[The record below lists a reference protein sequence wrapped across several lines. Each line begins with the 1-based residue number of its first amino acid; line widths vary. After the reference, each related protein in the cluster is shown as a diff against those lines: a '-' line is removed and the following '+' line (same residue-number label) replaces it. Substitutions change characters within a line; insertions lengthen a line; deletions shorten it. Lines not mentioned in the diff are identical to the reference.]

1 MGTCPSKSEYAA
13 ELALVSDK
21 PGFLRRHS
29 GLPGPRGNLELVQA
43 AADVGEEADFREWIS
58 LGAPRAASDVDP
70 TDEFLA
76 VCGVVGLGRLTA
88 EGRMDL
94 ARELRGHAEDERWR
108 VREGVAMAL
117 QRVGDADVS
126 RLFALVSGWVDGPPY
141 VQRAV
146 VAGVAEPR
154 LLKTADAAAQGS
166 GDGRPG
172 HDAVRGL
179 GRSPDGGIAHAS
191 PSARILLERGG
202 RGGPGAGESPLGAL
216 GRVPR
221 PGHPLDGQREPEEG
235 PAGPARPR
243 VDGRDDRAARRNP
256 GS

>member
-1 MGTCPSKSEYAA
+1 MSKQAEYAA

-43 AADVGEEADFREWIS
+43 AADVGEEADFREWIA

-117 QRVGDADVS
+117 QRLGDADVS
-126 RLFALVSGWVDGPPY
+126 RLFALVSGWVDGAPY

-146 VAGVAEPR
+146 VAGIAEPR
-154 LLKTADAAAQGS
+154 LLKTADAAARAVGIVDQVTTLFAAS
-166 GDGRPG
+166 GER
-172 HDAVRGL
+172 RTE
-179 GRSPDGGIAHAS
+179 AS
-191 PSARILLERGG
+191 RTLRQ
-202 RGGPGAGESPLGAL
+202 AL
-216 GRVPR
+216 GYCWSVVAAA
-221 PGHPLDGQREPEEG
+221 D
-235 PAGPARPR
+235 PAR
-243 VDGRDDRAARRNP
+243 GRARMEHWAASRDPDIRWMVKENLKKARLARLDPEWTAAMTARLAEAP